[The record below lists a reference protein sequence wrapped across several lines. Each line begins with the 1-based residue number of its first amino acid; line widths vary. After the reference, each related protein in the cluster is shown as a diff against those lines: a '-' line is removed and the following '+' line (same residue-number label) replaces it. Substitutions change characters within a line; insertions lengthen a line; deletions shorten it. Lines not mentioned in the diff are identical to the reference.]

1 MLCAGEHGTAL
12 ANMVWLP
19 DDAAVIELD
28 GFGMYTIMW
37 VLANVF
43 GLKYGWLDHHK
54 TPNTVEPQALVA
66 LVNMFLA

>member
-1 MLCAGEHGTAL
+1 MSGLTNT

-54 TPNTVEPQALVA
+54 TPNAVDPEALVA
-66 LVNMFLA
+66 LVNMFLAKKR